1 MEHQKVL
8 FSLGRNYIFIQEGRL
23 CVINGVDYLIA
34 VSEQNNNQFFEKIN
48 LPWWTGVQDG
58 KH

>member
-8 FSLGRNYIFIQEGRL
+8 FSLDRNYIFIQEGRL